1 MAYLDNVTNIL
12 QIQPDGL
19 PTVVRLS
26 QNENGRNLYF
36 RLVGNEDAIPSGVTV
51 TISGTKPD
59 GVVYS
64 KTGSITNDVVLITED
79 TQLTA
84 VSGTWDAKIKIV
96 SSGQTIATG
105 RVRFE
110 IDADPVAP
118 GSVPSDSQLE
128 GLVAEAQQ
136 YAETAREEAYG
147 SPLTAST
154 VAGMTDHSR
163 VYVYTGSETGYTAGN
178 WYYWNGSAWTSGGVY
193 NSVAVQTDKTLSV
206 ADKAADGKAV
216 GDAID
221 EAVTDLKS
229 DLWLL
234 EDEIPDTVQTYT
246 FSSGSVSQVI
256 HKRNNTTI
264 RTDAFTYGESTITEV
279 RTLNTGESLTI
290 VTNLTTLETTITYV
304 AA

>member
-26 QNENGRNLYF
+26 QNENGRRLYF
-36 RLVGNEDAIPSGVTV
+36 RLVGNEDPIPGGVTV

-64 KTGSITNDVVLITED
+64 ASGSITNDVVLINEN

-84 VSGTWDAKIKIV
+84 VAGTWDAKIKIV

-110 IDADPVAP
+110 IDADTVAP
-118 GSVPSDSQLE
+118 GSVPSDSELE
-128 GLVAEAQQ
+128 GLVAEAQA
-136 YAETAREEAYG
+136 YAENARSAAYG

-154 VAGMTDHSR
+154 VAGMTDQTR

-193 NSVAVQTDKTLSV
+193 NSTALQTDATL
-206 ADKAADGKAV
+206 AIPGMAADAKAT

-221 EAVTDLKS
+221 GLDDRQTVSEGEITQIKS
-229 DLWLL
+229 DLNKIQVAAL
-234 EDEIPDTVQTYT
+234 PDGTY
-246 FSSGSVSQVI
+246 
-256 HKRNNTTI
+256 
-264 RTDAFTYGESTITEV
+264 
-279 RTLNTGESLTI
+279 SLT
-290 VTNLTTLETTITYV
+290 LR
-304 AA
+304 